1 MRSRTP
7 RTFKRGSRS
16 SSIGAGGVGLS
27 AVIGAIAEGAKPV
40 TAVDTSEAKLLLA
53 TLAGAHRTLLTSEAD
68 QVAGADH
75 VLECIGL
82 VETVEL
88 APELV
93 RPGGTITLVGMTP
106 QGHRASFDVYRFVE
120 DGKTIRGSNYGSADP
135 ARDFPA
141 IAKAYLDGRLPLD
154 LLISHRIALE
164 ELDGAFDAMRVGAG
178 ARRVIVY

>member
-1 MRSRTP
+1 MP
-7 RTFKRGSRS
+7 S
-16 SSIGAGGVGLS
+16 SARLPT
-27 AVIGAIAEGAKPV
+27 GAKPV

-82 VETVEL
+82 AETVEL
-88 APELV
+88 AIELV
-93 RPGGTITLVGMTP
+93 RTGGTVTLVGMTP

-141 IAKAYLDGRLPLD
+141 IAAAYLDGRLPLD
-154 LLISHRIALE
+154 VLISQRIGLE
-164 ELDGAFDAMRVGAG
+164 DLDGAFDGMRRGAG